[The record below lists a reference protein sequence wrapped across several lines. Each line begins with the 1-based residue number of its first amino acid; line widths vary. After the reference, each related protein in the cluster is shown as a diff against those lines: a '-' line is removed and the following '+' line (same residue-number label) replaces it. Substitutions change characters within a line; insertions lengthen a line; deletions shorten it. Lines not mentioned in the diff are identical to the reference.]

1 MTITYTTEAERLIE
15 EVLRIDAEAFGGRW
29 EVLTDGCGWTCIFSQ
44 YGDGGCILTEDVGGS
59 LYEHEAE
66 ATAALIALYRTAAP
80 RLALLLRASEEA
92 RVKAERE
99 RDDLLCRIHRDG
111 GHYISEHGIEKACQ
125 DADVI
130 VATLNVQKDEAET
143 ALADMRRGRDA
154 SDKALLDCYGT
165 LSRHA
170 GLLATRSI
178 TIAYEQDV
186 IEAITAARSR
196 AKPDGE
202 EKKL

>member
-92 RVKAERE
+92 RVKAEAEALRK
-99 RDDLLCRIHRDG
+99 
-111 GHYISEHGIEKACQ
+111 KAEE
-125 DADVI
+125 
-130 VATLNVQKDEAET
+130 EAAFKAAEEARLKAEEAARLRAEEEAARLKAEEAARLE
-143 ALADMRRGRDA
+143 ALAAAERQKQQELNKLLNMPDA
-154 SDKALLDCYGT
+154 QMPTEEELL
-165 LSRHA
+165 
-170 GLLATRSI
+170 I
-178 TIAYEQDV
+178 NDV
-186 IEAITAARSR
+186 
-196 AKPDGE
+196 
-202 EKKL
+202 KKFLNSPSSPEP